1 MDRLKTTAK
10 RKKGPGP
17 KLRKNRP
24 GPFLRKKGPGPKLRK
39 NRPGPF
45 LRWKGARKM
54 SEDLNYIYKVIR
66 KIINIVLIFVG
77 IYIGCKLAV
86 FYMPF
91 LVAFI
96 ISLIIEPAI
105 RYLMKKANLTRRMSS
120 IIIFLIVFS
129 IIIGSVTWGIV
140 SLVSESTNLLQT
152 LNLYIDKAYT
162 QIQDAVGK
170 MSITKISISSNIS
183 NLFQETS
190 TDILFKISNWLTNFL
205 TKFINIITSIPTIG
219 IYTVIT
225 VLSLYFICTDRI
237 YILDMM
243 EHHMPSKWVQ
253 KIIINI
259 KEISKSLGGYLKAQ
273 AILILVSFSISVVGL
288 YILKFVGMNVKYPM
302 LIALAIAFVDALPI
316 LGSGTVMIP
325 WAIASGLN
333 GDLRLGISIAV
344 IWIVMSV
351 VRQILEPKIVS
362 GKIGI
367 HPIFTLI
374 AMYTGFKIIG
384 VMGMLIGP
392 IVLIILKSIF
402 AKRLE
407 QGITNSLG

>member
-1 MDRLKTTAK
+1 
-10 RKKGPGP
+10 
-17 KLRKNRP
+17 
-24 GPFLRKKGPGPKLRK
+24 
-39 NRPGPF
+39 
-45 LRWKGARKM
+45 M

-66 KIINIVLIFVG
+66 RIINIALIIIGV
-77 IYIGCKLAV
+77 YIGSKLVV

-105 RYLMKKANLTRRMSS
+105 RYLMRKAKLTRRMSS

-129 IIIGSVTWGIV
+129 LIIGSVTWGIV

-152 LNLYIDKAYT
+152 LNIYIDRAYT
-162 QIQDAVGK
+162 QVQEMVGK
-170 MSITKISISSNIS
+170 MNITKISISSNFS
-183 NLFQETS
+183 NLFQDAS
-190 TDILFKISNWLTNFL
+190 TDILLKISDWLTDFL
-205 TKFINIITSIPTIG
+205 TKFLNVITSIPTIG

-225 VLSLYFICTDRI
+225 ILSLYFICTERI
-237 YILDMM
+237 YILDLM

-253 KIIINI
+253 KIAINI

-273 AILILVSFSISVVGL
+273 ATLILVSFTISVVGL
-288 YILKFVGMNVKYPM
+288 YILKFVGMNVKYPL
-302 LIALAIAFVDALPI
+302 LIALAIGFVDALPI
-316 LGSGTVMIP
+316 LGAGTVMIP
-325 WAIASGLN
+325 WAIASALN
-333 GDLRLGISIAV
+333 GDFRLGISIAV
-344 IWIVMSV
+344 LWISMSI

-374 AMYTGFKIIG
+374 AMYTGFKVIG
-384 VMGMLIGP
+384 IMGMLVGP

-402 AKRLE
+402 ANRLE
-407 QGITNSLG
+407 QGITKSLS